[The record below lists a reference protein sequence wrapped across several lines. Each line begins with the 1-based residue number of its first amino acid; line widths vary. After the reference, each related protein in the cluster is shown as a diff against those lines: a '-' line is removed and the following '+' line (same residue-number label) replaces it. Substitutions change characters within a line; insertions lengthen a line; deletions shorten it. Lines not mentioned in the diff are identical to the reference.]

1 MSYRFLAGTLT
12 VYNGWYNSHDVAQRS
27 GTLRYTYDPS
37 TPALSKRS
45 HPQASA
51 GFSYRAVN
59 NGSHQEEGMLT
70 GRVNVKRWRQV

>member
-1 MSYRFLAGTLT
+1 MDGIIDMKSPNVPGLCDTRMIL
-12 VYNGWYNSHDVAQRS
+12 
-27 GTLRYTYDPS
+27 P

-59 NGSHQEEGMLT
+59 NGSHQEEGPLT